1 VQGNAKVRTDDR
13 DNPRAQYQ
21 RRLGRMIEALGDEL
35 KVQGI
40 IGQGTTIDLRL
51 DLISLAETTIAV
63 CDANEVH
70 D

>member
-1 VQGNAKVRTDDR
+1 
-13 DNPRAQYQ
+13 
-21 RRLGRMIEALGDEL
+21 MIEALGDEL

-40 IGQGTTIDLRL
+40 IGQGTTVDLRL
-51 DLISLAETTIAV
+51 DLISLAETAIAV